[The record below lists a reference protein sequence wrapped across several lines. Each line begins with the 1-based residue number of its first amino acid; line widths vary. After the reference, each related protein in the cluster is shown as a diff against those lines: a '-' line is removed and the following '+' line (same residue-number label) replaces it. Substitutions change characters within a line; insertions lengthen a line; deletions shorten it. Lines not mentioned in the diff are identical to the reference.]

1 MFVHKYDKRNAASI
15 GSKSERLFIG
25 LASKRGFEVK
35 HSSPQQNKIQK
46 IDFYLTKNDVTKGFD
61 VKARKKLSASH
72 QNYNDDWMWVEFKN
86 ADGFKGWLYG
96 EADYIAFEKK
106 DYYLIV
112 DRISL
117 LNFSLKAVD
126 FSKEFARFSEDAK
139 YRLYNRRD
147 SEEIALVK
155 TSDVKKINRTAIW
168 NKNYGL

>member
-25 LASKRGFEVK
+25 IASKRGFEVK
-35 HSSPQQNKIQK
+35 HSSIAQNKIKK
-46 IDFYLTKNDVTKGFD
+46 IDFYLTKNKVTKSFD

-72 QNYNDDWMWVEFKN
+72 KDYNDDWIWVEFKN
-86 ADGFKGWLYG
+86 ADGFQGWLYG
-96 EADYIAFEKK
+96 DADYIAFEKK

-147 SEEIALVK
+147 AEEIALIK
-155 TSDVKKINRTAIW
+155 TSDVKKIKRTSVW
-168 NKNYGL
+168 EK